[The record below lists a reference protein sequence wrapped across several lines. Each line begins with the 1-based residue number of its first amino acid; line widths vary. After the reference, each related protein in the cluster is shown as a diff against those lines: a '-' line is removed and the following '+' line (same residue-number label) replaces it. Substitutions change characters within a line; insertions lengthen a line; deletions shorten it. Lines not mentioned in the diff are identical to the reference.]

1 MSQNCL
7 GQVSGDWIEANE
19 IERIAHAEKLPNLE
33 ARNSLE
39 LDEWWK
45 DKPSI
50 WQYQEQ
56 FFPQFYCH

>member
-50 WQYQEQ
+50 WQYQE
-56 FFPQFYCH
+56 